1 MKHEEAAKIVAVL
14 FASYPQSKFDR
25 DNAKAYV
32 DGIADLEA
40 SATGTAVQRLIRTN
54 KFLPSIAEI
63 REAATA
69 QRHGPVRTGEE
80 AYAELLAAVLR
91 HGPDYGP
98 IDTHRR
104 RRDPLFADPI
114 IARCIGVW
122 GSWNDLCDSQRDDPG
137 GRARFIELFNELTGR
152 ERQAVVSGVPL
163 PPPERPRIGFA
174 PPARPTPAM
183 AQADAPT
190 GQPPALPIVA
200 TQSPKQPP
208 VVHQARKWTPE
219 ELDAELA
226 KTAKG
231 GGR

>member
-1 MKHEEAAKIVAVL
+1 MTKTEALKLVATL
-14 FASYPQSKFDR
+14 FGSFPSAHIDRNHVDAYASGIIDLDAAVTAMAVDR
-25 DNAKAYV
+25 LRK
-32 DGIADLEA
+32 
-40 SATGTAVQRLIRTN
+40 TAR
-54 KFLPSIAEI
+54 FLPTIGEI

-69 QRHGPVRTGEE
+69 QKHGPVRTGEE

-98 IDTHRR
+98 IDTQRR

-122 GSWNDLCDSQRDDPG
+122 GSWNDLCESQRDDPG

-174 PPARPTPAM
+174 APTRASPAM
-183 AQADAPT
+183 ASKDAPT
-190 GQPPALPIVA
+190 GQPAALPVVVA
-200 TQSPKQPP
+200 QSPKQPP

-231 GGR
+231 AG